1 MSASAIT
8 MIVRSA
14 LRATSV
20 AFVVLAIASCAAPT
34 LTPTPAPSSV
44 ATPPEAAKVRI
55 AFTATGLVRC
65 GVVPDWSCGYVIRVQ
80 DPDGTVHQGYFNLA
94 TSLPQPSASA
104 LPAAAVVGDVPVE
117 LAPGTYLV
125 TFLKQRFSDV
135 ASFVAVPGGTPME
148 TTAGDV
154 FESCQTTVEV
164 SGAADVTVKAAF
176 GLGST
181 LASPFSDPRCS
192 ATSVATPRS

>member
-1 MSASAIT
+1 VSASAVT
-8 MIVRSA
+8 TIVRSA

-20 AFVVLAIASCAAPT
+20 AIVVLAVAGCATPT
-34 LTPTPAPSSV
+34 LTPTPAPSPV
-44 ATPPEAAKVRI
+44 AIPPPVPIVRI
-55 AFTATGLVRC
+55 SFTATGLVRC

-80 DPDGTVHQGYFNLA
+80 DPDGSLHQGYFNLP
-94 TSLPQPSASA
+94 TSSPGPSASA
-104 LPAAAVVGDVPVE
+104 LPPAKVVGDVPVE

-164 SGAADVTVKAAF
+164 SGAADITVKAAF
-176 GLGST
+176 GLGSS

>member
-1 MSASAIT
+1 MILSAPA
-8 MIVRSA
+8 VLLRSA
-14 LRATSV
+14 LRAV
-20 AFVVLAIASCAAPT
+20 AIAIVVLAIVGCAAPT
-34 LTPTPAPSSV
+34 LTPTPAPSAV
-44 ATPPEAAKVRI
+44 ATPPPVPVVRI
-55 AFTATGLVRC
+55 SFTATGLVRC

-80 DPDGTVHQGYFNLA
+80 DPDGSLHQGYFDLP

-104 LPAAAVVGDVPVE
+104 LPAAAIVGDLPVE
-117 LAPGTYLV
+117 LAPGRYLV

-148 TTAGDV
+148 TAAGDV

-164 SGAADVTVKAAF
+164 SGAADITVKAAF
-176 GLGST
+176 GLGSS